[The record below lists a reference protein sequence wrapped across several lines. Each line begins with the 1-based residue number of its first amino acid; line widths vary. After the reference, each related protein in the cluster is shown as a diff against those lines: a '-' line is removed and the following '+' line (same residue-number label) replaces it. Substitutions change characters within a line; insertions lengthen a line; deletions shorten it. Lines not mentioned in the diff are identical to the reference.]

1 MQYRGFN
8 IFTSAPTTVDRWS
21 IEARSLL
28 PYPGVLC
35 EVYDKYDDGQA
46 ECLEAFSLAL
56 GPDITSFHSD
66 VIEQAIRDHIDTYNL
81 YLNRERSDALADR
94 RIALVGRL
102 AARLG
107 ENLEPG
113 ELYDLLS
120 ENVGMTDEEIRAC
133 GFASLAPY
141 FDRAAYAQTIAEYMI
156 HIGTENT
163 TTGNWHF
170 GFDTISQRFGV
181 DLKNDPE
188 MVELIESELYKQGD
202 ILSQIDIYD
211 DDFDLMFFLCHCP
224 FSDRD
229 EEQESIT
236 GKEMNMPNEKKTN
249 NGLRTHANWQ
259 RKEPELS
266 ADECKIEAV
275 VELDDYQFR
284 SFSHHMLDN
293 YDFIRDHV
301 DAMYRDRDGLDH
313 CLLVLGE
320 GHEEGILVESEG
332 CAYARYSS
340 LLPNARSFMQKNIQ
354 TMADE
359 LIKEGT
365 AQTGNGKWIISF
377 EEISQHF
384 DCTVTPTN
392 GIGQMLIQEMEA
404 RDDVANLVIAED
416 CMEMTYYLDHAP
428 ADATTAEKITTLFG
442 LMGCNLEDVHIVH
455 ADEEHDL
462 ATIVELNRHTLT
474 EQGQADWADVLGAE
488 VLRIY
493 DGYYGTQIEV
503 SGCEASRLEDF
514 SKMLAGY
521 CTIDEYDRWVNSDVN
536 PTNTNNVGMKMT
548 D

>member
-1 MQYRGFN
+1 
-8 IFTSAPTTVDRWS
+8 
-21 IEARSLL
+21 
-28 PYPGVLC
+28 
-35 EVYDKYDDGQA
+35 
-46 ECLEAFSLAL
+46 
-56 GPDITSFHSD
+56 
-66 VIEQAIRDHIDTYNL
+66 
-81 YLNRERSDALADR
+81 
-94 RIALVGRL
+94 
-102 AARLG
+102 
-107 ENLEPG
+107 
-113 ELYDLLS
+113 
-120 ENVGMTDEEIRAC
+120 
-133 GFASLAPY
+133 
-141 FDRAAYAQTIAEYMI
+141 
-156 HIGTENT
+156 
-163 TTGNWHF
+163 
-170 GFDTISQRFGV
+170 
-181 DLKNDPE
+181 
-188 MVELIESELYKQGD
+188 
-202 ILSQIDIYD
+202 
-211 DDFDLMFFLCHCP
+211 
-224 FSDRD
+224 
-229 EEQESIT
+229 
-236 GKEMNMPNEKKTN
+236 
-249 NGLRTHANWQ
+249 
-259 RKEPELS
+259 
-266 ADECKIEAV
+266 
-275 VELDDYQFR
+275 
-284 SFSHHMLDN
+284 MLDN

-332 CAYARYSS
+332 SAYARYSS

-455 ADEEHDL
+455 TDEEHDL

>member
-1 MQYRGFN
+1 
-8 IFTSAPTTVDRWS
+8 
-21 IEARSLL
+21 
-28 PYPGVLC
+28 
-35 EVYDKYDDGQA
+35 
-46 ECLEAFSLAL
+46 
-56 GPDITSFHSD
+56 
-66 VIEQAIRDHIDTYNL
+66 
-81 YLNRERSDALADR
+81 
-94 RIALVGRL
+94 
-102 AARLG
+102 
-107 ENLEPG
+107 
-113 ELYDLLS
+113 
-120 ENVGMTDEEIRAC
+120 MTI
-133 GFASLAPY
+133 
-141 FDRAAYAQTIAEYMI
+141 
-156 HIGTENT
+156 
-163 TTGNWHF
+163 
-170 GFDTISQRFGV
+170 
-181 DLKNDPE
+181 
-188 MVELIESELYKQGD
+188 
-202 ILSQIDIYD
+202 
-211 DDFDLMFFLCHCP
+211 
-224 FSDRD
+224 
-229 EEQESIT
+229 
-236 GKEMNMPNEKKTN
+236 PNEKKTN

-301 DAMYRDRDGLDH
+301 DTMYRDRDGLDH

-320 GHEEGILVESEG
+320 CHEEGILVESEG
-332 CAYARYSS
+332 SAYARYSS